1 MKKFFILFAVILF
14 SSLGVLADEVE
25 IVDVSNVNMQ
35 NFWEKNGKNEQKITE
50 IGTKILYTNKIDKRV
65 AFQSNRNR
73 KIINATTSLTNK
85 TVTVY
90 YGILPYIDNDDELA
104 YIMSH
109 EIAHALDAYG
119 GPLKWATMAFN
130 SKSYETKADL
140 IGIDLM
146 VKAGYNPIAAITM
159 ANKSFPEDYWD
170 IWIFTTHPKTS
181 VRLMDMYKY
190 IYVKYPWALKSEMT
204 NNINYQ
210 NFLNSSAKEIKEF
223 LQHEQER
230 KIKQGKEAI

>member
-1 MKKFFILFAVILF
+1 MKKVLVFIFIFLFTSVNVFADETEIFDV
-14 SSLGVLADEVE
+14 SSL
-25 IVDVSNVNMQ
+25 SMQ
-35 NFWEKNGKNEQKITE
+35 NFWERNGKYEQKILDV
-50 IGTKILYTNKIDKRV
+50 GTKILNANKIDKRV
-65 AFQSNRNR
+65 AIQANRNL
-73 KIINATTSLTNK
+73 KTINAMTSLSDK
-85 TVTVY
+85 TVIVY
-90 YGILPYIDNDDELA
+90 FGILPYIDNDDELA